1 MLKTCEAHLQETISI
16 IRKNEHMKIVFT
28 YLLILLLGQTVMGQE
43 TQKIKGPV
51 ILGYGDTWVIDSSE
65 LQLDPNL
72 KYHLIFDLYK
82 KPEDASKVN
91 ASINTLAR
99 FINMHVNAGVNMD
112 KIKLIAVVHGTAGN
126 DMMQDEFHF
135 KKYGVN
141 NPNAELIAKLNSAGV
156 EFYLCG
162 QTMHSRGLD
171 RNLLLPEVKVALSAM
186 TAIYTYTS
194 KGYTLIKF

>member
-1 MLKTCEAHLQETISI
+1 MKTVL
-16 IRKNEHMKIVFT
+16 T
-28 YLLILLLGQTVMGQE
+28 YLLILLLGQIVMGQE
-43 TQKIKGPV
+43 NQKIKGPV

-65 LQLDPNL
+65 LKLDPNL

-99 FINMHVNAGVNMD
+99 FINMHVNAGVGIE
-112 KIKLIAVVHGTAGN
+112 KIKVVAVIHGTAGN
-126 DMMQDEFHF
+126 DMMQDEFHY

-141 NPNAELIAKLNSAGV
+141 NPNAELIKKLSAAGV

-186 TAIYTYTS
+186 TVIYAHTS